1 MQESHQKGG
10 RRTRSR
16 LQQHKVPLPSS
27 VKGRATMIGYGL
39 ATGVEV
45 VADSVA
51 FLIAHHT
58 SKDRTGGGEAVEGEG
73 EEADI
78 NVVNNLERKVHPRFS
93 M

>member
-1 MQESHQKGG
+1 M
-10 RRTRSR
+10 
-16 LQQHKVPLPSS
+16 
-27 VKGRATMIGYGL
+27 

-58 SKDRTGGGEAVEGEG
+58 SKDRTGGGEAVEGEVEV